1 MDWVAAFALLL
12 LLEGMLPFAM
22 PQVWKAAFT
31 RMTAMPDHQLRL
43 MGLLSMAAGLALL
56 LWMR

>member
-31 RMTAMPDHQLRL
+31 RMTAMPDSQLRL
-43 MGLLSMAAGLALL
+43 MGLLSMAAGLVLL
-56 LWMR
+56 FWMR

>member
-22 PQVWKAAFT
+22 PQLWKTAFT
-31 RMTAMPDHQLRL
+31 RMTAMPDSQLRL

>member
-22 PQVWKAAFT
+22 PQLWKSAFS
-31 RMTAMPDHQLRL
+31 RMTAMNDGQVRV
-43 MGLLSMAAGLALL
+43 MGLLSMVAGLALL
-56 LWMR
+56 FWVR